1 MTPGNWYTSDEE
13 LLTEVRRALRDDV
26 PVPSH
31 VIDAAKAVYAWR
43 TVDAELA
50 ELAYDSAV
58 HEDLAT
64 VRSESASVR
73 TMTFESGHL
82 VVELGVAD
90 GSLVGQVVPAG
101 SYGLVLR
108 RPGRDPAPVTV
119 DALACFRIEPLPDG
133 PFSLLITTPEG
144 VVVATD
150 WVSL

>member
-1 MTPGNWYTSDEE
+1 MTPGSWWTSDEE
-13 LLTEVRRALRDDV
+13 LLTEVRRAVRDDE
-26 PVPSH
+26 PVPRH
-31 VIDAAKAVYAWR
+31 VLEAAKAVYAWR

-58 HEDLAT
+58 HEDLQA

-73 TMTFESGHL
+73 TMTFESGRL
-82 VVELGVAD
+82 VVEIGVAD
-90 GSLVGQVVPAG
+90 GSLVGQVVPART
-101 SYGLVLR
+101 YGLVLR
-108 RPGRDPAPVTV
+108 RPGHETAPVPV
-119 DALACFRIEPLPDG
+119 DGLGCFRIEPLPDG